1 LGKDT
6 YMIACDDQYGLQAE
20 LKNKKIKIIKKG
32 GGDHVAIVNN
42 WEYAP
47 SILKKLKS
55 VELKSVIIPNGRL
68 MW

>member
-1 LGKDT
+1 
-6 YMIACDDQYGLQAE
+6 MIACDDQYGLQAE
-20 LKNKKIKIIKKG
+20 LKNKKIKIIKIIKKG